1 MRCIAHMC
9 KVQMLCHLFKVSHVR
24 CLLRQVSS
32 TFFACI
38 PFGDG
43 FYWAFFVIATGAACV
58 ASQACA
64 APLLSFL

>member
-1 MRCIAHMC
+1 
-9 KVQMLCHLFKVSHVR
+9 MLCGKKMSHER
-24 CLLRQVSS
+24 CLPRQVSS

-43 FYWAFFVIATGAACV
+43 FYWAFFVVATGAACV

-64 APLLSFL
+64 CSSLVAF

>member
-1 MRCIAHMC
+1 MCLWCTAHMC
-9 KVQMLCHLFKVSHVR
+9 QEQLLCVLFNSSHVR
-24 CLLRQVSS
+24 CPPRQVSS

-58 ASQACA
+58 ASQVRAC
-64 APLLSFL
+64 SFPP